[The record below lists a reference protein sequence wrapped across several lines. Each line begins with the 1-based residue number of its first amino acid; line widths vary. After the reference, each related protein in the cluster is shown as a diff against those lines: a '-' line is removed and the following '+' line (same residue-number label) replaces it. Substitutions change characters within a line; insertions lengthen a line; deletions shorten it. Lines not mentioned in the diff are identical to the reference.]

1 MKIYGVALLAGCFLL
16 GKYLGSLLGLGLGI
30 NGDVGGVGFAMLFLM
45 LTITYLKSKNQISP
59 ESESGIQFW
68 SGMYIPIIVAM
79 VASLNVKAAVSQG
92 SVPIVAG
99 IVVCVVGYALVPIL
113 SRIGLSNEVDHG

>member
-16 GKYLGSLLGLGLGI
+16 GKYLGSLLGLLLGI

-45 LTITYLKSKNQISP
+45 LTVTYLKSKNQISP

-68 SGMYIPIIVAM
+68 SSMYIPIIVAM
-79 VASLNVKAAVSQG
+79 VASLNVKAAISQG
-92 SVPIVAG
+92 LIPIVAG
-99 IVVCVVGYALVPIL
+99 VIVCIAGYFMVPLI
-113 SRIGLSNEVDHG
+113 SRIGSSKEVNHG